1 MTNLDVLHLMRF
13 TTPNSELFKK
23 LTEQSQKDIMEY
35 IDTQII
41 IEKEFAE

>member
-13 TTPNSELFKK
+13 TTPNSELFKT
-23 LTEQSQKDIMEY
+23 LTEQGQNDVMEY
-35 IDTQII
+35 IDTQIT